1 MKYNRIF
8 TATACSL
15 SLLMGL
21 SSCDD
26 WLDIQPKGFTIPEKY
41 TDYELLMND
50 QSLYRALDVYPSM
63 ITDDVQFVAK
73 GTFSNFDL
81 FEYYNK
87 SEHFKNLYS
96 FEHGQV
102 FSPGNSDNIWE
113 NAYANIFTYNAVI
126 NNVLSST
133 GGTDFER
140 RKLYGEA
147 LVGRAFEYLN
157 LVNLYAN
164 HYDPAT
170 AASDYGVPLVLS
182 EAITGEQYPRASVAQ
197 VYGQIESDL
206 RNAVDNYLAETT
218 ATTFDPNKSVGFAFL
233 SRMYLYMGKYD
244 DALTNANSSLKLND
258 ALLDYKNYKATI
270 GQWGRLVAA
279 DDSGEEFPDEHKN
292 IENVYTRVLN
302 GTSYIFK
309 SVAASEDLL
318 QTFAR
323 NLPSDGE
330 DMRLSL
336 FFSKDEFN
344 PYTRPGYEPNRFPGY
359 TIFAPYI
366 EMNIG
371 FSTPEVLLIAAECE
385 ARVGDKDKALGH
397 LDKLRDMRIRNNV
410 HFTPSDY
417 TKEEVLKMVIDERRK
432 EFAFV
437 GLTRLIDLKR
447 LNRESWFAKT
457 ITHSA
462 GSEGTWTLPAND
474 PRYIMPVPENV
485 LSFNNMPQYER

>member
-1 MKYNRIF
+1 MKYNKIF
-8 TATACSL
+8 VTATCGL
-15 SLLMGL
+15 SLLMSM

-41 TDYELLMND
+41 ADYEQLMND

-63 ITDDVQFVAK
+63 ITDDVQFVEK
-73 GTFSNFDL
+73 GTFPGFDL

-102 FSPGNSDNIWE
+102 FTPGNSDNIWE
-113 NAYANIFTYNAVI
+113 NAYGNIFTYNAVI
-126 NNVLSST
+126 NNVLTSE

-170 AASDYGVPLVLS
+170 AGSDYCVPLVLS
-182 EAITGEQYPRASVAQ
+182 EEITGERYPRASVAT
-197 VYGQIESDL
+197 VYSQIESDL
-206 RNAVDNYLAETT
+206 RDAVDNYLAETT
-218 ATTFDPNKSVGFAFL
+218 ATTFDPNRSVGYAFL
-233 SRMYLYMGKYD
+233 SRMYLYMGNYKE
-244 DALTNANSSLKLND
+244 ALSNANSSLELND
-258 ALLDYKNYKATI
+258 KLLDYKDYKAI
-270 GQWGRLVAA
+270 NGQWGRLVAA

-292 IENVYTRVLN
+292 LENVYTRVLN
-302 GTSYIFK
+302 GTSNLFK

-318 QTFAR
+318 ETFAR
-323 NLPSDGE
+323 NLPADGE
-330 DMRLSL
+330 DMRMSL
-336 FFSKDEFN
+336 FFSKDQFD
-344 PYTRPGYEPNRFPGY
+344 PYTRPGNEPNRFPGY

-385 ARVGDKDKALGH
+385 ARVGDKDKALAH
-397 LDKLRDMRIRNNV
+397 LDKLRDMRIKNNV
-410 HFTPSDY
+410 HFPTTYSKD
-417 TKEEVLKMVIDERRK
+417 EVLKMVIDERRK

-474 PRYIMPVPENV
+474 LRYIMPVPENV
-485 LSFNNMPQYER
+485 LSFNDMPQYER